1 MHSQEDLK
9 SNLASVASG
18 IWDDGGIYDIG
29 EPAQK
34 SIYCIHSSIPTRV
47 TIAVEKLSIFAWRS
61 MRKRLSLEI
70 NSPDSCF

>member
-34 SIYCIHSSIPTRV
+34 INLLHSQ
-47 TIAVEKLSIFAWRS
+47 F
-61 MRKRLSLEI
+61 
-70 NSPDSCF
+70 DSDHS

>member
-18 IWDDGGIYDIG
+18 IWDDGGIYDFG

-34 SIYCIHSSIPTRV
+34 INLLHSQFDSDQSYHCGRKAFDFRLAIYTQKAIT
-47 TIAVEKLSIFAWRS
+47 
-61 MRKRLSLEI
+61 
-70 NSPDSCF
+70 